1 MKKPNNIFLLNIKLI
16 DSKGKSLSGHKIEAW
31 DYDGKKKDDFLGS
44 SSTNKKGECK
54 IKFSED
60 KFSKHGDSR
69 PDIYLKVFKGKKEVY
84 SSRNDVIYW
93 GLNTPVLDITLRL
106 PVKDKKPKYPVP
118 EIPIETGRFNTK
130 PGDLSKLPANEKKY
144 IEDKLN
150 TYLLKIVLSLIG
162 LRWETVEPHT
172 QKLNI
177 KFQGNEGM
185 KFGDFISQVVLP
197 EIKKLPEAEK
207 VFQNIS
213 LEGLK
218 NDNRTVKDILQMDRP
233 LKDNQA
239 FSDEIKKVKIHF
251 ITNTAIGNNTVSGKL
266 NERGIDENTP
276 EEELQKLVDEKILTK
291 AQKEKLK
298 NVFDYTKI
306 TRDNLPLVRVL
317 SNENGIKSAKDLAKL
332 EPTDWEEI
340 LKTINNETPN
350 GEGKQGYIND
360 VMKTIEDSF
369 PTEFTMER
377 IIKIDKEN
385 VNDNLNVIAPL
396 LKNNSDMLNG
406 NEIDW
411 KGIPKNRKNNIEKSL
426 ETLRSFVN
434 KYRHLGFDEII
445 NSDKKPDQKTTD
457 IQKAV
462 DGLKKFYDNN
472 PQIDIIGSD
481 FISNKGSK
489 EGGFNWSGVPV
500 SLQPKIQRQMLSIQR
515 TRDLTQDYGTS
526 TKLMEKGLDSAYSIT
541 NLSRERFISE
551 SGVSVDIA
559 DGIYANAQRRSASV
573 SHQMGA
579 IMELNQNQHLRLNV
593 DNTIVQ
599 RRAGF
604 GVYDGSSEGQGNGSG
619 NTLIEQL
626 RNELKDIDGY
636 EDLFGPQNFCQCD
649 HCKSIFSPAAY
660 FVDIMYFIEEN
671 ITMYSRTS
679 AKVADYPKNG
689 NGNYILWLQNRRPDL
704 WNIELTCECT
714 YKMLPYLQIVNEVL
728 EAYIKK
734 VNNWTDVYNE
744 LAKTANSISF
754 HSPKYLPLNEL
765 HIWLEHFDIKVDE
778 IVKVLKGWS
787 AEYWMAYLKMHPDEL
802 LECNTPFKKFGGKS
816 SFTSISVT
824 EFLKHTKISR
834 NELDLLLNTKF
845 VSNNSN
851 IKIEKETFDE
861 GIQYYNEIVK
871 DIDSKALSYIYYFV
885 RLWEKLPWTIQ
896 ELDLILD
903 TINRKLSI
911 SNGASPYSLIQIE
924 AIIHL
929 SLIQENLRIPV
940 EELIG
945 LVDTIPNISI
955 KSKEKTD
962 PLTQELFIEK
972 VPGYYERK
980 FNLEKIFGAD
990 FSITLDLINDN
1001 EPLAYFLSGLN
1012 IKMDDFNLLKGYLNT
1027 GETTLTLDKSSP
1039 SVISSYFKHIKLV
1052 KSLKLTFTEY
1062 LEFISL
1068 VQPDLQ
1074 TIKGILEF
1082 TENVNEIKQMPFSL
1096 SELLIL
1102 IKPDEINW
1110 SVSLEEMQSL
1120 LHLKESPSF
1129 SKNILESINPSDFT
1143 NTQLEQIF
1151 ELLESNDLVI
1161 HSEEDD
1167 SYHLLTNFNWVT
1179 LEESFDATLWGT
1191 YSNQIKEAFSPFHYL
1206 KSIGKQYFTKSDLTV
1221 IGEITLSDID
1231 TLISV
1236 LESANPAI
1244 IIATPDR
1251 NYFRILD
1258 NYSLQNLSEIL
1269 DELPEET
1276 LPEQTTKQLLINNVS
1291 SLDVF
1296 FKNHTPLKL
1305 YKQIWKELTGMSEEV
1320 IDSLI
1325 SYVSDEWA
1333 NNFIEMIGNIGSDGI
1348 PLGFNELC
1356 KHIKRLGLLFGNL
1369 KLTSSSIDF
1378 IKGYSVEVFDL
1389 TDITEDNLFTL
1400 DSIKKLIEYK
1410 SWVEIDSALIDEI
1423 LHPMLLDIHSSDR
1436 NKTINAFNHYFD
1448 ISESLTRSISVH
1460 DDYKNL
1466 QAANLLK
1473 DKVLICQRLGISG
1486 QQLSNFISSDY
1497 ANIYQLISIIKANYE
1512 SDFESEEQQLK
1523 DSEPYIKKINELKR
1537 DILTD
1542 YLLARE
1548 VDLKFKDM
1556 NELYEFFL
1564 LDPQM
1569 SGCMK
1574 ISRMVAAH
1582 LSCQLYIHR
1591 VQMNL
1596 EQSQQSDFKAILNPD
1611 VLTEWSWM
1619 ANYQVWVANRK
1630 VGVYAENYIEPEWR
1644 DDKSPEFKQLEEEL
1658 LQEKISLESAESAYK
1673 EYFKKIAELGKLVI
1687 AGVYNDSQGN
1697 GKTTYHIFGRTAT
1710 DPYEYYYRRF
1720 SPDINL
1726 WTPWEKL
1733 NVQVASPNI
1742 SAIKYLG
1749 KLYIFWVDVVSKE
1762 YNILDNGNL
1771 GFFGFN
1777 NEVYVNYSYL
1787 GENKRWLQPQKLGPI
1802 INGNL
1807 NGPGWIQWM
1816 LLDGRDVNQPENSYF
1831 WKNNTHDFYLSSKT
1845 FRKIYPYIEND
1856 RLCLQ
1861 YVREG
1866 RIWTDGFNDTY
1877 APFFLALDFY
1887 NNKLVDSFHDVN
1899 NSYYNKVFK
1908 FGPYKH
1914 ELRLENAGVN
1924 QSRGYGILDLHEMQ
1938 SDQSQSLPTVCSK
1951 LYSYKNCNLSI
1962 VNDHYE
1968 RNPNHAVEYFLSLD
1982 RDSFLL
1988 SNDISYNFRRKMRR
2002 LNSSIMD
2009 NLGNIL
2015 FENRLEDFLDVNN
2028 SQKLSEKSL
2037 DLITN
2042 HSYLLL
2048 PYSPTDHLDFN
2059 GGFGNYFREL
2069 FFHIPFLI
2077 ADHLNAEGKYKD
2089 ADWWYKRIFDP
2100 TAPEDRNLS
2109 NPVDRNWRYME
2120 FRNQDFPKYS
2130 IDLTDPAFLEVYKKD
2145 PFNPHAIARLRP
2157 STYPKSIVLK
2167 YVDNLLDWA
2176 DSLFRKFQFETIN
2189 EAMMLYIQ
2197 AQDILGARPQEV
2209 GKCKTAA
2216 DEKLTYAQIYG
2227 NLQNGSDFLIWM
2239 ENKSINMNYIDQFR
2253 NNMGMYSGSLELPGK
2268 LSAGNVL
2275 NYASRS
2281 KFGSSETN
2289 ANALSKF
2296 NDNVVNEANIDP
2308 RSKFDGS
2315 VSKSIPDSKLELNIS
2330 KSYEPAFNII
2340 TRQTKITYGSKPNLK
2355 KLLFCVPMNKEVL
2368 DLWDRVE
2375 NRLYNIRHCLNIN
2388 GEKQT
2393 LSLFAPVID
2402 PRMLVAARA
2411 AGMSIDDALA
2421 SLDAPIPNYRFS
2433 YMLEKAKSFVGTVQ
2447 SFGGALLSALEK
2459 KDGEELT
2466 LLRSVHEQNILKLMT
2481 EIKKQQIEENKVNF
2495 KILEETK
2502 KNVEIRRDYYS
2513 GLISTGLIPWERTQQ
2528 VATHT
2533 VSTIAGIEATLDFLA
2548 GTLHL
2553 FPELGAPTSLKYGGK
2568 QFGDSI
2574 SRIGYAMGALSKASS
2589 ALASSAGLEAGNQ
2602 RRKQEWEQQKKVAE
2616 QELKAIDQQIAAA
2629 QIRLIISEKDLQS
2642 HEKQI
2647 EQAKELYDFY
2657 KNKFT
2662 NLGLYKYMA
2671 TTLSRLFSQSY
2682 NMAFDMAKKTEK
2694 CYQFETG
2701 NDTKFFIQ
2709 NDNWDSGYAGFLAGE
2724 RLLLQLQQ
2732 MERSYIENTP
2742 RKNEI
2747 HQSFSLRMLAP
2758 EALVNLKKTGEC
2770 SFTIPEWIF
2779 DIYYPGY
2786 YKRVIKS
2793 VNMTMPCIIGPHS
2806 NVPAR
2811 LSLLSSQIRTK
2822 AKSGIDNIFSG
2833 PGFANTSITASSAN
2847 NDGGQF
2853 ELNFQD
2859 IRYLPFEGAGAVN
2872 SEWSISLP
2880 SNIKT
2885 FDYETISDVI
2895 INLSYT
2901 AEFDAQFK
2909 DETESNIST
2918 VIEEKDFYRFINLKQ
2933 EFPEFFHRFNNDGQ
2947 NTVLDIPENIFPFY
2961 FKGKT
2966 IIIESVQYLTISNN
2980 APVWINISTFN
2991 DNNPWSVDLEDVPL
3005 IEDNIVLLIKY
3016 EVN

>member
-1 MKKPNNIFLLNIKLI
+1 MKKINNTFLLNIKLI
-16 DSKGKSLSGHKIEAW
+16 DSKGNPLPGHKIEAW
-31 DYDGKKKDDFLGS
+31 DYDGKKKDDCLGTGI
-44 SSTNKKGECK
+44 TNKKGECK
-54 IKFSED
+54 IQFGQEMFNKS
-60 KFSKHGDSR
+60 GDSR
-69 PDIYLKVFKGKKEVY
+69 PDIYLKVFKGKKEIHN
-84 SSRNDVIYW
+84 SKDSVIYW
-93 GLNTPVLDITLRL
+93 GLNAPVLDITLRL
-106 PVKDKKPKYPVP
+106 SVMDKKPKYPVP
-118 EIPIETGRFNTK
+118 DIPIDTGRFNTK

-150 TYLLKIVLSLIG
+150 SYLLKIVLSLIG
-162 LRWETVEPHT
+162 LKWETVEPHT

-177 KFQGNEGM
+177 KFQGNEDM

-197 EIKKLPEAEK
+197 ELGKLLEAEK
-207 VFQNIS
+207 VIQNIS
-213 LEGLK
+213 LESLK
-218 NDNRTVKDILQMDRP
+218 NDDRTVRDVLLLDRP

-251 ITNTAIGNNTVSGKL
+251 ITDTANGNNTIAGKL
-266 NERGIDENTP
+266 NERGIDENSP
-276 EEELQKLVDEKILTK
+276 DEELEKFVSEKILTK
-291 AQKEKLK
+291 TQKEKLK
-298 NVFDYTKI
+298 NVFNYTKI
-306 TRDNLPLVRVL
+306 TGDNLPLVKVL
-317 SNENGIKSAKDLAKL
+317 SNESEIKSAKDLVKL
-332 EPTDWEEI
+332 EPSDWSDI
-340 LKTINNETPN
+340 LKSVSNETPN
-350 GEGKQGYIND
+350 GEDKQEYINN

-385 VNDNLNVIAPL
+385 INDNLNVITPL
-396 LKNNSDMLNG
+396 LKNNTNILNIK
-406 NEIDW
+406 EIDW
-411 KGIPKNRKNNIEKSL
+411 KGIPKNKQNNIEKSL

-434 KYRHLGFDEII
+434 KYRYLGFDEIL
-445 NSDKKPDQKTTD
+445 NSDKKVDQKTAD

-481 FISNKGSK
+481 FISNKVSK
-489 EGGFNWSGVPV
+489 EGGFNWSGIPV

-541 NLSRERFISE
+541 NLSKERFISE
-551 SGVSVDIA
+551 SGVSTDIA
-559 DGIYANAQRRSASV
+559 DGIYATAQRRSASV

-593 DNTIVQ
+593 DNTIVH

-604 GVYDGSSEGQGNGSG
+604 GVSNGSSEGRGNGSG

-626 RNELKDIDGY
+626 RNELKDIDGF

-679 AKVADYPKNG
+679 AKVADYHKNG

-734 VNNWTDVYNE
+734 VNNWTDVYKE
-744 LAKTANSISF
+744 LAKTANSISI

-765 HIWLEHFDIKVDE
+765 YIWLEHFDIKFHE

-787 AEYWMAYLKMHPDEL
+787 TEYWMAYLKMHPDEL
-802 LECNTPFKKFGGKS
+802 LECNTPYKKFGGKVP
-816 SFTSISVT
+816 FTSISVT

-834 NELDLLLNTKF
+834 NELDLLLNTKYLI
-845 VSNNSN
+845 NNSN

-861 GIQYYNEIVK
+861 GIQYYNEIMK

-903 TINRKLSI
+903 TINRKLSLN
-911 SNGASPYSLIQIE
+911 NGASPYSVIQIE

-929 SLIQENLRIPV
+929 CLIQENLKVSV

-945 LVDTIPNISI
+945 LVDIIPNVSL

-962 PLTQELFIEK
+962 PLTKELFIEK
-972 VPGYYERK
+972 EPGYYERK
-980 FNLEKIFGAD
+980 FNLDKIFGEVLTAD
-990 FSITLDLINDN
+990 INSELEN

-1012 IKMDDFNLLKGYLNT
+1012 FKRDDFILLKSLLNPDDDIITLDKNNPVEISKYFKNAKIAKSLGLTIQDYLDSIKLFGNEPQTFEEISAFIEKVKQLKASPFLFKELLIITQPGVIDFDVTDEEIKKVLHNSDLQSFNKDILKAINVSDFTDTIVDNIFQEMVNLGIVFGNT
-1027 GETTLTLDKSSP
+1027 ENNTYKLTLD
-1039 SVISSYFKHIKLV
+1039 F
-1052 KSLKLTFTEY
+1052 
-1062 LEFISL
+1062 
-1068 VQPDLQ
+1068 
-1074 TIKGILEF
+1074 
-1082 TENVNEIKQMPFSL
+1082 
-1096 SELLIL
+1096 
-1102 IKPDEINW
+1102 NW
-1110 SVSLEEMQSL
+1110 NSLE
-1120 LHLKESPSF
+1120 
-1129 SKNILESINPSDFT
+1129 N
-1143 NTQLEQIF
+1143 
-1151 ELLESNDLVI
+1151 
-1161 HSEEDD
+1161 
-1167 SYHLLTNFNWVT
+1167 
-1179 LEESFDATLWGT
+1179 SFDPAIWNT
-1191 YSNQIKEAFSPFHYL
+1191 YSEQIKEAFSPFLFL
-1206 KSIGKQYFTKSDLTV
+1206 KPVTNQYFKKSDLSS
-1221 IGEITLSDID
+1221 IGEITTNEIDILIPALLSAGDILMPTPD
-1231 TLISV
+1231 EDHCRV
-1236 LESANPAI
+1236 LESFSLSALENAI
-1244 IIATPDR
+1244 NSLPQETMEEQSSKK
-1251 NYFRILD
+1251 ILQSCIESI
-1258 NYSLQNLSEIL
+1258 NTFFEKHSPKAQLQAIWFEI
-1269 DELPEET
+1269 T
-1276 LPEQTTKQLLINNVS
+1276 GFTNV
-1291 SLDVF
+1291 
-1296 FKNHTPLKL
+1296 K
-1305 YKQIWKELTGMSEEV
+1305 

-1325 SYVSDEWA
+1325 PYDSADWK
-1333 NNFIEMIGNIGSDGI
+1333 NNFIEKISNINSSGI
-1348 PLGFNELC
+1348 PNNF
-1356 KHIKRLGLLFGNL
+1356 KAYHKFIKRLGLLFG
-1369 KLTSSSIDF
+1369 KLGFSPSSINFLRENCVD
-1378 IKGYSVEVFDL
+1378 VFDM
-1389 TDITEDNLFTL
+1389 TDISPANLFTL
-1400 DSIKKLIEYK
+1400 GAIQKLIEYK
-1410 SWVEIDSALIDEI
+1410 GWVELDSDVIDEI
-1423 LHPMLLDIHSSDR
+1423 LHPMLLKIQSSDR
-1436 NKTINAFNHYFD
+1436 NKTISAFNYYFG
-1448 ISESLTRSISVH
+1448 ISESLTSSVSVPN
-1460 DDYKNL
+1460 DLINL
-1466 QAANLLK
+1466 KAASLMK

-1486 QQLSNFISSDY
+1486 SQLNNFISSDY
-1497 ANIYQLISIIKANYE
+1497 ADIYQLNDIIRANYE
-1512 SDFESEEQQLK
+1512 SDFESEEQLTK
-1523 DSEPYIKKINELKR
+1523 NSESYIKKTNELKR

-1542 YLLARE
+1542 YLLSRE

-1582 LSCQLYIHR
+1582 LSCQLYVHR

-1619 ANYQVWVANRK
+1619 RNYQVWVANRK

-1697 GKTTYHIFGRTAT
+1697 EKATYHIFGRTAT

-1720 SPDINL
+1720 SPDINH
-1726 WTPWEKL
+1726 WTSWEKL

-1749 KLYIFWVDVVSKE
+1749 KLYIFWADVVSKE
-1762 YNILDNGNL
+1762 YNILNNGNL

-1787 GENKRWLQPQKLGPI
+1787 GENRRWLQPQKLGPI

-1845 FRKIYPYIEND
+1845 FRKIYPYIENG

-1968 RNPNHAVEYFLSLD
+1968 RNPNHTVEYFLSLD

-2100 TAPEDRNLS
+2100 TAPEERNLS

-2120 FRNQDFPKYS
+2120 FRNQNFPKYS
-2130 IDLTDPAFLEVYKKD
+2130 VDLTDPAFLEIYKND

-2296 NDNVVNEANIDP
+2296 NDNVVNKANIDP

-2340 TRQTKITYGSKPNLK
+2340 TRQTKITYGSKPNSK
-2355 KLLFCVPMNKEVL
+2355 KLLFCVPMNKEIL

-2411 AGMSIDDALA
+2411 AGMSIEEALA

-2466 LLRSVHEQNILKLMT
+2466 LLRSVHEQNIMKLMT
-2481 EIKKQQIEENKVNF
+2481 EMKKQQIEENKANI
-2495 KILEETK
+2495 KNLEETK
-2502 KNVEIRRDYYS
+2502 KNIEIRRDYYS

-2533 VSTIAGIEATLDFLA
+2533 VSTIAGIESTLQILR
-2548 GTLHL
+2548 GTLGL
-2553 FPELGAPTSLKYGGK
+2553 IPNLGAPTAITFGGVQLEK
-2568 QFGDSI
+2568 LGAGFAHSMQ
-2574 SRIGYAMGALSKASS
+2574 ALSRASS

-2616 QELKAIDQQIAAA
+2616 QELKAIDHQIAAA

-2682 NMAFDMAKKTEK
+2682 NMAFDMAKKAEK

-2709 NDNWDSGYAGFLAGE
+2709 NENWDSGYAGFLAGE

-2747 HQSFSLRMLAP
+2747 RQSFSLKMLDP
-2758 EALVNLKKTGEC
+2758 EALVNLCKTGEC
-2770 SFTIPEWIF
+2770 SFIIPEWVY
-2779 DIYYPGY
+2779 DMYYPGY
-2786 YKRVIKS
+2786 YKRIIKS
-2793 VNMTMPCIIGPHS
+2793 VNMTIPCIIGPHS

-2811 LSLLSSQIRTK
+2811 LSLLSSQIRTN
-2822 AKSGIDNIFSG
+2822 AKSEIENIFSG

-2872 SEWSISLP
+2872 SEWSLSLP
-2880 SNIKT
+2880 STIRT

-2895 INLSYT
+2895 ITLNYT

-2909 DETESNIST
+2909 SDTETSFST
-2918 VIEEKDFYRFINLKQ
+2918 LFRDTYFYRIISLKE
-2933 EFPEFFHRFNNDGQ
+2933 EFPDFLYRLRNGAPNS
-2947 NTVLDIPENIFPFY
+2947 VLEIPDKVFPFY

-2966 IIIESVQYLTISNN
+2966 IKIESIQYLTNN
-2980 APVWINISTFN
+2980 NNEPEWINIQTYNGS
-2991 DNNPWSVDLEDVPL
+2991 NPWFVDLEEVPFND
-3005 IEDNIVLLIKY
+3005 DNIVLLIKY
-3016 EVN
+3016 KVS

>member
-1 MKKPNNIFLLNIKLI
+1 MKNTNNLYLLKIKLI
-16 DSKGKSLSGHKIEAW
+16 DSNGKAITAHKIEAW
-31 DYDGKKKDDFLGS
+31 DYDGKKKDDYLGLGK
-44 SSTNKKGECK
+44 TNSKGQCN
-54 IKFSED
+54 IKFSAD
-60 KFSKHGDSR
+60 KFNKSGDTR
-69 PDIYLKVFKGKKEVY
+69 PDIYFKVFKGKKEIY
-84 SSRNDVIYW
+84 NSKNDVIYW
-93 GLNTPVLDITLRL
+93 GLNAPVLDIILRL
-106 PVKDKKPKYPVP
+106 PAKDKKPKYPVP
-118 EIPIETGRFNTK
+118 GIPIDTGKFNTK
-130 PGDLSKLPANEKKY
+130 PEDISKLPANEKQF

-150 TYLLKIVLSLIG
+150 SYLLKILLSLIG
-162 LRWETVEPHT
+162 FKWETIEPHN

-177 KFQGNEGM
+177 KFQGNEDM
-185 KFGDFISQVVLP
+185 KFGDFICQVVLP
-197 EIKKLPEAEK
+197 ELSKVPEAEK
-207 VFQNIS
+207 ALQTIS

-218 NDNRTVKDILQMDRP
+218 NDNRTVRDVLQMDRP

-239 FSDEIKKVKIHF
+239 FSDEVKKVKIHF
-251 ITNTAIGNNTVSGKL
+251 IADTAIGNSTVAGKL

-276 EEELQKLVDEKILTK
+276 AEELEKLVDEKILTK
-291 AQKEKLK
+291 TQKERLK

-306 TRDNLPLVRVL
+306 TGENLPLVKVL
-317 SNENGIKSAKDLAKL
+317 SNESGIKSAKDLAKL
-332 EPTDWEEI
+332 ESSDWEEI
-340 LKTINNETPN
+340 LKTINNETPT
-350 GEGKQGYIND
+350 GEDKQVYIEN

-369 PTEFTMER
+369 PTEFTMKR
-377 IIKIDKEN
+377 ICKIDKDKI
-385 VNDNLNVIAPL
+385 NDTINVITPL
-396 LKNNSDMLNG
+396 LKNNPDILNVKVM
-406 NEIDW
+406 DW
-411 KGIPKNRKNNIEKSL
+411 KGIPKNKQNNIKKGL

-434 KYRHLGFDEII
+434 KYRHLGFDEIL
-445 NSDKKPDQKTTD
+445 NSDKSVDDKTAAMQRT
-457 IQKAV
+457 V

-472 PQIDIIGSD
+472 PQLDIIGSD

-515 TRDLTQDYGTS
+515 TRDLTQDFGTS
-526 TKLMEKGLDSAYSIT
+526 AKLMEKGLDSAYTIT
-541 NLSRERFISE
+541 NMSRERFISE
-551 SGVSVDIA
+551 SGVAEDIA
-559 DGIYANAQRRSASV
+559 SDIYANAQRRSASV

-593 DNTIVQ
+593 DNTIIH
-599 RRAGF
+599 RRTGF
-604 GVYDGSSEGQGNGSG
+604 GFGNGQNSG
-619 NTLIEQL
+619 NGITLIEQL
-626 RNELKDIDGY
+626 RNELKDIDGF

-649 HCKSIFSPAAY
+649 NCKSIFSPAAY
-660 FVDIMYFIEEN
+660 FVDLMYFIEEN
-671 ITMYSRTS
+671 ITMFSRTPG
-679 AKVADYPKNG
+679 KVASYPKNG
-689 NGNYILWLQNRRPDL
+689 NSNYILWLQNRRPDL

-728 EAYIKK
+728 ETYIKR
-734 VNNWTDVYNE
+734 VNDWTDVYKE
-744 LAKTANSISF
+744 LAETTYSISF
-754 HSPKYLPLNEL
+754 HSPKYLSLNEL
-765 HIWLEHFDIKVDE
+765 FIWLEHFDIKFHE
-778 IVKVLKGWS
+778 IVKALKGWS
-787 AEYWMAYLKMHPDEL
+787 SEYWMSYLKMHPEEL

-816 SFTSISVT
+816 AFTSISVT

-834 NELDLLLNTKF
+834 NELDLLLNTKYI
-845 VSNNSN
+845 SNNSH

-861 GIQYYNEIVK
+861 GIQYFNEIMK

-896 ELDLILD
+896 EFDLILD
-903 TINRKLSI
+903 IINRKLSL
-911 SNGASPYSLIQIE
+911 SNASSPYNLNQIE
-924 AIIHL
+924 SIIRL
-929 SLIQENLRIPV
+929 SLLQDNLKVSV
-940 EELIG
+940 EELVG
-945 LVDTIPNISI
+945 LVDIIPNISI

-972 VPGYYERK
+972 EPGYYERK
-980 FNLEKIFGAD
+980 FNLEKIFGTD
-990 FSITLDLINDN
+990 STIIMDLSVDN
-1001 EPLAYFLSGLN
+1001 EPFAYFLSGLN
-1012 IKMDDFNLLKGYLNT
+1012 IKKDDFNILKEYLNP
-1027 GETTLTLDKSSP
+1027 GVTTLTLEKNTP
-1039 SVISSYFKHIKLV
+1039 SVLSTYFKHIKLA
-1052 KSLKLTFTEY
+1052 KSLKLSFPEY
-1062 LEFISL
+1062 LDIINL
-1068 VQPDLQ
+1068 VQQDLQ
-1074 TIKGILEF
+1074 SFEGILDF
-1082 TENVNEIKQMPFSL
+1082 VDKVNEIKQMPFSL
-1096 SELLIL
+1096 KDLFIL
-1102 IKPDEINW
+1102 TKPNEINW
-1110 SVSLEEMQSL
+1110 GVSLEEMQNI
-1120 LHLKESPSF
+1120 LHLKEFPYF
-1129 SKNILESINPSDFT
+1129 TKDILKAINTSDFSET
-1143 NTQLEQIF
+1143 EVEQIF
-1151 ELLESNDLVI
+1151 EQMESNRLI
-1161 HSEEDD
+1161 LYNAEND
-1167 SYHLLTNFNWVT
+1167 SYNIQTNFNWET
-1179 LEESFDATLWGT
+1179 LEDVFSTSLWTT
-1191 YSNQIKEAFSPFHYL
+1191 YSSQIKEAFSPFHYL
-1206 KSIGKQYFTKSDLTV
+1206 KSIGKQYFAKADLAA
-1221 IGEITLSDID
+1221 ISEITLNDVD
-1231 TLISV
+1231 TLISA
-1236 LESANPAI
+1236 LETANPAI
-1244 IIATPDR
+1244 IISTPDR
-1251 NYFRILD
+1251 GFFRILD
-1258 NYSLQNLSEIL
+1258 NYNIQYLSEIL
-1269 DELPEET
+1269 EELPEET
-1276 LPEQTTKQLLINNVS
+1276 LSEQTTKQLLISNIT
-1291 SLDVF
+1291 SLDIF
-1296 FKNHTPLKL
+1296 FKNHTPRVQ
-1305 YKQIWKELTGMSEEV
+1305 YKQIWKELTGVSEEI

-1325 SYVSDEWA
+1325 SYVSDDWA
-1333 NNFIEMIGNIGSDGI
+1333 ASFTEMISNIGSDGI
-1348 PLGFNELC
+1348 PTGFNELC
-1356 KHIKRLGLLFGNL
+1356 MHIKKLGLLFSNL
-1369 KLTSSSIDF
+1369 KFTSSSIDF
-1378 IKGYSVEVFDL
+1378 LKVNSDTVFDL
-1389 TDITEDNLFTL
+1389 TNITPENLFTL
-1400 DSIKKLIEYK
+1400 ESINKLIEYK
-1410 SWVEIDSALIDEI
+1410 GWVELDSAVINEI
-1423 LHPMLLDIHSSDR
+1423 LHPMLLEIHSSDR
-1436 NKTINAFNHYFD
+1436 IKTISAFKHYFE
-1448 ISESLTRSISVH
+1448 ISESLTNSIPVPG
-1460 DDYKNL
+1460 DLKNL
-1466 QAANLLK
+1466 QASSLIK
-1473 DKVLICQRLGISG
+1473 DKILICQRLGISG
-1486 QQLSNFISSDY
+1486 LQLNNFISSAYED
-1497 ANIYQLISIIKANYE
+1497 IYQLTNIIKANYE
-1512 SDFESEEQQLK
+1512 SGFESEEQLLK
-1523 DSEPYIKKINELKR
+1523 DSEPYIKTINELKR
-1537 DILTD
+1537 DILTE

-1582 LSCQLYIHR
+1582 LSCQLYVHR

-1619 ANYQVWVANRK
+1619 KNYQVWVANRK

-1673 EYFKKIAELGKLVI
+1673 EYFKKIAELGKLII

-1697 GKTTYHIFGRTAT
+1697 GKATYHIFGRTAT
-1710 DPYEYYYRRF
+1710 DPYVYCYRRF

-1733 NVQVASPNI
+1733 NVQIASPNI

-1749 KLYIFWVDVVSKE
+1749 KLYIFWADVVSKE
-1762 YNILDNGNL
+1762 YNILNNGNL

-1787 GENKRWLQPQKLGPI
+1787 GENRRWLQPQKLGPI

-1831 WKNNTHDFYLSSKT
+1831 WKNNTHDFYLNSKT
-1845 FRKIYPYIEND
+1845 YRKIYPYIENG

-1924 QSRGYGILDLHEMQ
+1924 QSRGYGILDLLEKQ
-1938 SDQSQSLPTVCSK
+1938 ADPTQSLPTVCSK

-1968 RNPNHAVEYFLSLD
+1968 RNPNHTVEYFLSLD

-1988 SNDISYNFRRKMRR
+1988 SKDISYNYRRKMHR

-2015 FENRLEDFLDVNN
+2015 FENRLEDFLDVNS
-2028 SQKLSEKSL
+2028 SQKLCEKSI
-2037 DLITN
+2037 DIITN
-2042 HSYLLL
+2042 LSYLTL
-2048 PYSPTDHLDFN
+2048 PNSPTDHLDFK
-2059 GGFGNYFREL
+2059 GSFGNYYREL

-2100 TAPEDRNLS
+2100 TAAEENNLS

-2130 IDLTDPAFLEVYKKD
+2130 VDLTDPAFLEVYKND

-2167 YVDNLLDWA
+2167 YVANLLDWA
-2176 DSLFRKFQFETIN
+2176 DSLFRKFQFESIN
-2189 EAMMLYIQ
+2189 EAMMLYILV
-2197 AQDILGARPQEV
+2197 QDILGTRPQEV

-2239 ENKSINMNYIDQFR
+2239 ENKSINMNYMDQFR
-2253 NNMGMYSGSLELPGK
+2253 NNIGMYSGSLGLPGK
-2268 LSAGNVL
+2268 VSSGNVL

-2281 KFGSSETN
+2281 KFNSSVTN
-2289 ANALSKF
+2289 ANSVSEF
-2296 NDNVVNEANIDP
+2296 DGNVSNEGTIDP

-2315 VSKSIPDSKLELNIS
+2315 DFKSIPNKNLGLKFSN
-2330 KSYEPAFNII
+2330 SYEPAFNII
-2340 TRQTKITYGSKPNLK
+2340 TRQTKITYGSKPSSK
-2355 KLLFCVPMNKEVL
+2355 KLLFCVPMNKEIL
-2368 DLWDRVE
+2368 ELWDRVE

-2388 GEKQT
+2388 GEKQM

-2411 AGMSIDDALA
+2411 AGMSIEDALA
-2421 SLDAPIPNYRFS
+2421 SLNAPIPNYRFN

-2481 EIKKQQIEENKVNF
+2481 EIKKQQIEENKANI
-2495 KILEETK
+2495 KNLEETK
-2502 KNVEIRRDYYS
+2502 KNVEIRKDYYS
-2513 GLISTGLIPWERTQQ
+2513 GLINEGLLNWEIAQQ

-2533 VSTIAGIEATLDFLA
+2533 VSTISGIESVIQILR
-2548 GTLHL
+2548 GTLGL
-2553 FPELGAPTSLKYGGK
+2553 IPNIGAPTAITFGGVQLEKVAAGYGHSL
-2568 QFGDSI
+2568 Q
-2574 SRIGYAMGALSKASS
+2574 ALSRASS

-2602 RRKQEWEQQKKVAE
+2602 RRKQEWEQQKKVAD

-2629 QIRLIISEKDLQS
+2629 QIRLLISEKDLQI

-2662 NLGLYKYMA
+2662 NIGLYKYMA

-2682 NMAFDMAKKTEK
+2682 NMAFDMAKKAEK
-2694 CYQFETG
+2694 CYEFETD
-2701 NDTKFFIQ
+2701 NNTKFFIQ

-2724 RLLLQLQQ
+2724 RLLLQLQH

-2747 HQSFSLRMLAP
+2747 RQSFSLRMLAP
-2758 EALVNLKKTGEC
+2758 ESLVALQKTGEC

-2779 DIYYPGY
+2779 DVYYPGY

-2793 VNMTMPCIIGPHS
+2793 VYMTMPCITGPYT

-2822 AKSGIDNIFSG
+2822 AKDGVDNIFSG

-2859 IRYLPFEGAGAVN
+2859 IRYLPFEGAGAVESN
-2872 SEWSISLP
+2872 WSLLLP
-2880 SNIKT
+2880 TTIKT

-2895 INLSYT
+2895 ITLNYT
-2901 AEFDAQFK
+2901 AEFDPQYK
-2909 DETESNIST
+2909 EIVETNIT
-2918 VIEEKDFYRFINLKQ
+2918 NIIEGNSFYKLLNLKQ
-2933 EFPEFFHRFNNDGQ
+2933 EFPEFFHRLINGDLNKI
-2947 NTVLDIPENIFPFY
+2947 LDIQENIFPYY

-2966 IIIESVQYLTISNN
+2966 KKIEAVQYFTFDNDE
-2980 APVWINISTFN
+2980 PWENIAGEFT
-2991 DNNPWSVDLEDVPL
+2991 NNPWSIDLEGTPL
-3005 IEDNIVLLIKY
+3005 TENNIILLIKY
-3016 EVN
+3016 KVQ